1 MVGTQGSPYWPSAAA
16 ELNLYWLG
24 AAEDE
29 DGDMEN
35 EGQQDMDAS
44 SPRSIE
50 DGLPVSHERVLKF
63 EVQLYKATL
72 PAVREGE
79 YMLDIQV
86 RGWGTPIGCLVGHA
100 ARGARGRVH
109 ARWPGEAWETL
120 AGCRLHGWLQG
131 HSWLSWE

>member
-1 MVGTQGSPYWPSAAA
+1 M
-16 ELNLYWLG
+16 
-24 AAEDE
+24 D
-29 DGDMEN
+29 N

-72 PAVREGE
+72 PGVREGE

-86 RGWGTPIGCLVGHA
+86 RSWGNPA
-100 ARGARGRVH
+100 GR
-109 ARWPGEAWETL
+109 L
-120 AGCRLHGWLQG
+120 
-131 HSWLSWE
+131 

>member
-1 MVGTQGSPYWPSAAA
+1 
-16 ELNLYWLG
+16 
-24 AAEDE
+24 
-29 DGDMEN
+29 MEN

-72 PAVREGE
+72 PGVREGE

-86 RGWGTPIGCLVGHA
+86 GGRGNSGWLPLAWLAARAQPAVVFLHHA
-100 ARGARGRVH
+100 AGRLSKQV
-109 ARWPGEAWETL
+109 
-120 AGCRLHGWLQG
+120 CG
-131 HSWLSWE
+131 HSTCAFLGTVCHLRWSVKQ

>member
-1 MVGTQGSPYWPSAAA
+1 MLQQTST
-16 ELNLYWLG
+16 LYWLG

-72 PAVREGE
+72 PGVREGE

-86 RGWGTPIGCLVGHA
+86 SGWAP
-100 ARGARGRVH
+100 
-109 ARWPGEAWETL
+109 L
-120 AGCRLHGWLQG
+120 AGYLCRPCCQG
-131 HSWLSWE
+131 CMWESAFLGRMSR